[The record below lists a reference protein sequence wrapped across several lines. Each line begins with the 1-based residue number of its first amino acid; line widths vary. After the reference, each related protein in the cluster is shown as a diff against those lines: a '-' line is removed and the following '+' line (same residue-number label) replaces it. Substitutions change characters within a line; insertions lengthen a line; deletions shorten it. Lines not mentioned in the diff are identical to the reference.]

1 MSISSFSGFS
11 RSIVFKVLLVLIF
24 SMTLVVTGS
33 ILIFNSKQ
41 TDLMLDWSFNNNGSA
56 KDWPCLPRLPKS
68 RAWTQ

>member
-41 TDLMLDWSFNNNGSA
+41 TDLMLDWSFNNNEAQLNQIA
-56 KDWPCLPRLPKS
+56 KHVES
-68 RAWTQ
+68 